1 MPNQYGSSLKFPTP
15 HAVANIPRG
24 LVKIDDHEVRQGEIE
39 TLTSELKAAKAAK
52 ADAMRAERDASV
64 ASAMTR
70 HSPPY
75 DEGVAMPAPSPL
87 DQKEPGKVRSP

>member
-1 MPNQYGSSLKFPTP
+1 MPNRYGSSLKFPTP
-15 HAVANIPRG
+15 HVEANIPRG
-24 LVKIDDHEVRQGEIE
+24 LVKIDDHEQRRAEIE
-39 TLTSELKAAKAAK
+39 ELTGTLKAAKAAK

-70 HSPPY
+70 PSPPY

-87 DQKEPGKVRSP
+87 DQKEPGKVNQP